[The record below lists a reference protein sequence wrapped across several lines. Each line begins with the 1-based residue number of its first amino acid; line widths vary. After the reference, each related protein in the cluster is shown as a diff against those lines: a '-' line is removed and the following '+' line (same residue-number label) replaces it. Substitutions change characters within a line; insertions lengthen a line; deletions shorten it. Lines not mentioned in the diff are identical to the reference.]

1 MDQTGSRP
9 EDEAAPRHWRGWL
22 GFSDDLTVVHLG
34 NGISA

>member
-22 GFSDDLTVVHLG
+22 VFSDDLTVVLLG
-34 NGISA
+34 DGIYA